1 MAAVLTPTLRGR
13 RLARELKALRERCG
27 LTQAEAAGRVG
38 WSKSKLSRIEE
49 PSTRPSDDDV
59 AALLQ
64 MYGLDAD
71 RHHAILG
78 LTKDS
83 WQHGWWTGFR
93 DAFVGNFVMLE
104 DQAPLIC
111 SYETMLVP
119 GLLQTPD
126 YARTVI
132 DGARPGT
139 EETDLDRLVAARMA
153 RKAILRRSTPP
164 ACRFVINEA
173 ALRQVVGNA
182 EVMRKQI
189 SDLWSTATE
198 HDNVTIQILL
208 LDDAVACGLAGPFT
222 LFIHPDD
229 HGLDVGHME
238 AQMGEWYAES
248 ADEVHGLRVA
258 FDGVCQAALSPDEST
273 AWLAARTHE

>member
-1 MAAVLTPTLRGR
+1 MTPTIRGR
-13 RLARELKALRERCG
+13 RLALELRTMRERCG
-27 LTQAEAAGRVG
+27 LTQAEAARRCG
-38 WSKSKLSRIEE
+38 WSKNKLSRFED
-49 PSTRPSDDDV
+49 PSTRPSDEDV
-59 AALLQ
+59 RALLQ
-64 MYGLDAD
+64 MYGVDPD
-71 RHHAILG
+71 RHQAILN

-93 DAFVGNFVMLE
+93 DAFTGNFIMLE

-119 GLLQTPD
+119 GLLQTPE

-164 ACRFVINEA
+164 ECRFVINEA
-173 ALRQVVGNA
+173 ALRQTVGG
-182 EVMRKQI
+182 EDVMRKQI
-189 SDLWSTATE
+189 GDLWSTATS
-198 HDNVTIQILL
+198 HANVTIQILPFSA
-208 LDDAVACGLAGPFT
+208 AVACGLAGPLT
-222 LFIHPDD
+222 LFIHPSD
-229 HGLDVGHME
+229 HGLDTGHTE

-248 ADEVHGLRVA
+248 ADEVHGLRLT
-258 FDGVCQAALSPDEST
+258 FDGVCQAALSPEDST